1 MRLLIDTHALLWFCE
16 GNSTLSDEARSA
28 MEDEANERYVSHSS
42 AWEVAIKVSL
52 GKLKLHDDYR
62 MIFSGVLKANGFVLL
77 SPTVDHYDALIRLPR
92 HHGDPFDR
100 LILAQ
105 AQVEGLVIVTCD
117 AEFPAYGLPLLW

>member
-1 MRLLIDTHALLWFCE
+1 LIDTHALLWFCE
-16 GNSTLSDEARSA
+16 GSSALSDKARAA
-28 MEDEANERYVSHSS
+28 MEDEANERYVSHAS

-62 MIFSGVLKANGFVLL
+62 VIFSGVMKANGFMLL
-77 SPTVDHYDALIRLPR
+77 SPSVDHYDALIRLPR

-105 AQVEGLVIVTCD
+105 AQVEGLVIVTGD
-117 AEFPAYGLPLLW
+117 GEFPAYGLPLLW

>member
-62 MIFSGVLKANGFVLL
+62 IIFSGVLKANGFVLL

>member
-1 MRLLIDTHALLWFCE
+1 MIDTHALLWFCE

-62 MIFSGVLKANGFVLL
+62 IIFSGVLKANGFVLL

>member
-1 MRLLIDTHALLWFCE
+1 VRLLIDTHALLWFCE
-16 GNSTLSDEARSA
+16 GSFSLSDRARAA
-28 MEDEANERYVSHSS
+28 MEDEANERYVSHAT

-62 MIFSGVLKANGFVLL
+62 VIFSGVMKANGFKLL
-77 SPTVDHYDALIRLPR
+77 PSAVDHYDALIRLPR

-105 AQVEGLVIVTCD
+105 AEVEGLVIVTCD
-117 AEFPAYGLPLLW
+117 AEFPAYGMPLLW